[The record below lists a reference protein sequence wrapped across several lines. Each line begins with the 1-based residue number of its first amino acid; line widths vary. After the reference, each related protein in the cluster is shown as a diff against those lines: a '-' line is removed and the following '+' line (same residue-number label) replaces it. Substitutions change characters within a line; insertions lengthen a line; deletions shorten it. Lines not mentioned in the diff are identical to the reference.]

1 MGCDC
6 YHLHLLIHPSRLF
19 AMRVIVTRPETDAQ
33 AWLDAIQK
41 AGHEAVYLPLI
52 EIGPAPDTQAVDLAW
67 QQWPRWQS
75 VMFVSAQAVRMFFAQ
90 RPHQVPIETK
100 HSSQDLTDVLGE
112 SAGPRYWATGPGTRQ
127 ALIEAGL
134 ATNRIDAPSVESAQ
148 FDSEALWQVVA
159 PLLKKQA
166 PVLIV
171 RGNEDTSESNAPST
185 THENPIPIPSN
196 NQPVNPQGVGRDW
209 LAQQIVEAGASV
221 EFVVAYSRRPPRWS
235 AQQLGIAKQ
244 AASDGSVWCLS
255 SSQAVLYL
263 QAQLPLLKWDQAR
276 CVATHARIAQTARD
290 LGFLKVA
297 QTRPVLSDVLA
308 SLESLA

>member
-1 MGCDC
+1 
-6 YHLHLLIHPSRLF
+6 
-19 AMRVIVTRPETDAQ
+19 MRVIVTRPETDAQ

-67 QQWPRWQS
+67 QQWPRWQA

-90 RPHQVPIETK
+90 RPMQ
-100 HSSQDLTDVLGE
+100 
-112 SAGPRYWATGPGTRQ
+112 AGPRFWATGPGTRQ
-127 ALIEAGL
+127 ALIEAGV
-134 ATNRIDAPSVESAQ
+134 AANAIDVPNADSAQ
-148 FDSEALWQVVA
+148 FDSEALWQVVS
-159 PLLKKQA
+159 PSLKKQV

-171 RGNEDTSESNAPST
+171 RGNEDSLDSNPTLTANAHANANANS
-185 THENPIPIPSN
+185 NPSN

-209 LAQQIVEAGASV
+209 LAQQIIHAGASV
-221 EFVVAYSRRPPRWS
+221 EFVVAYSRRPPQWS
-235 AQQLGIAKQ
+235 APQLEIAKQ
-244 AASDGSVWCLS
+244 AAFDGSVWCFS
-255 SSQAVLYL
+255 SSQAVLHL
-263 QAQLPLLKWDQAR
+263 QAQLPNVQWNKAC

-290 LGFLKVA
+290 VGFVHVV

>member
-1 MGCDC
+1 
-6 YHLHLLIHPSRLF
+6 
-19 AMRVIVTRPETDAQ
+19 MRVIVTRPETDAQ

-67 QQWPRWQS
+67 QQWPRWQA

-90 RPHQVPIETK
+90 RPMQ
-100 HSSQDLTDVLGE
+100 
-112 SAGPRYWATGPGTRQ
+112 AGPRFWATGPGTRQ
-127 ALIEAGL
+127 ALIEAGV
-134 ATNRIDAPSVESAQ
+134 AANAIDAPNADSAQ
-148 FDSEALWQVVA
+148 FDSEALWQVVS
-159 PLLKKQA
+159 PSLKKQV

-171 RGNEDTSESNAPST
+171 RGNEDSLDSNPTLTANATASA
-185 THENPIPIPSN
+185 NSNPSN

-209 LAQQIVEAGASV
+209 LAQQIIHAGASV
-221 EFVVAYSRRPPRWS
+221 EFVVAYSRRPPQWS
-235 AQQLGIAKQ
+235 APQLEIAKQ
-244 AASDGSVWCLS
+244 AAFDGSVWCFS
-255 SSQAVLYL
+255 SSQAVLHL
-263 QAQLPLLKWDQAR
+263 QAQLPNVQWNKAC

-290 LGFLKVA
+290 VGFVHVV

>member
-1 MGCDC
+1 
-6 YHLHLLIHPSRLF
+6 
-19 AMRVIVTRPETDAQ
+19 MRVIVTRPETDAQ

-67 QQWPRWQS
+67 QQWPRWQA

-90 RPHQVPIETK
+90 RPMQP
-100 HSSQDLTDVLGE
+100 
-112 SAGPRYWATGPGTRQ
+112 GPRYWATGPGTRQ
-127 ALIEAGL
+127 ALIEAGV
-134 ATNRIDAPSVESAQ
+134 AANAIDAPNADSAQ
-148 FDSEALWQVVA
+148 FDSEALWQVVS
-159 PLLKKQA
+159 PSLKKQV

-171 RGNEDTSESNAPST
+171 RGNEDALDSNPTLTANANLNSSPSPSS
-185 THENPIPIPSN
+185 NPGN

-209 LAQQIVEAGASV
+209 LAQQIIHAGASV
-221 EFVVAYSRRPPRWS
+221 EFVVAYSRRPPQWS
-235 AQQLGIAKQ
+235 APQLEIAKQ
-244 AASDGSVWCLS
+244 AASDGSVWCFS
-255 SSQAVLYL
+255 SSQAVLHM
-263 QAQLPLLKWDQAR
+263 QAQLPNVQWNKAC

-290 LGFLKVA
+290 VGFVHVV

>member
-1 MGCDC
+1 
-6 YHLHLLIHPSRLF
+6 
-19 AMRVIVTRPETDAQ
+19 MRVIVTRPETDAQ

-67 QQWPRWQS
+67 QQWPRWQA

-90 RPHQVPIETK
+90 RPMQ
-100 HSSQDLTDVLGE
+100 
-112 SAGPRYWATGPGTRQ
+112 AGPRFWASGPGTRQ
-127 ALIEAGL
+127 ALIEAGV
-134 ATNRIDAPSVESAQ
+134 AANAIDAPNADSAQ
-148 FDSEALWQVVA
+148 FDSEALWQVVS
-159 PLLKKQA
+159 PSLKKQV

-171 RGNEDTSESNAPST
+171 RGNEDSLDSNPTLTANATASA
-185 THENPIPIPSN
+185 NSNPSN

-209 LAQQIVEAGASV
+209 LAQQIIQAGASV
-221 EFVVAYSRRPPRWS
+221 EFVVAYSRRPPQLS
-235 AQQLGIAKQ
+235 APQLEIAKQ
-244 AASDGSVWCLS
+244 AASDGSVWCFS
-255 SSQAVLYL
+255 SSQAVLHM
-263 QAQLPLLKWDQAR
+263 QAQLPNVQWNKAC

-290 LGFLKVA
+290 VGFVHVV

>member
-1 MGCDC
+1 
-6 YHLHLLIHPSRLF
+6 
-19 AMRVIVTRPETDAQ
+19 MRVIVTRPETDAQ
-33 AWLDAIQK
+33 AWMDAIQK

-67 QQWPRWQS
+67 QQWPRWQA

-90 RPHQVPIETK
+90 RTHYVQLDTNQTSEKSTEILD
-100 HSSQDLTDVLGE
+100 Q

-127 ALIEAGL
+127 ALLEAGV
-134 ATNRIDAPSVESAQ
+134 AINRIDAPHADAAQ
-148 FDSEALWQVVA
+148 FDSEALWQVVS
-159 PLLKKQA
+159 PLLKKQQ

-171 RGNEDTSESNAPST
+171 RGNEDSSESNAPNT
-185 THENPIPIPSN
+185 THASPSN
-196 NQPVNPQGVGRDW
+196 NQPLYPQGVGRDW
-209 LAQQIVEAGASV
+209 LAQQIVEAGASA
-221 EFVVAYSRRPPRWS
+221 EFLVAYSRRPPLWS
-235 AQQLGIAKQ
+235 DKQLGIAKQ
-244 AASDGSVWCLS
+244 AVSDGSVWCFS
-255 SSQAVLYL
+255 SSQAVLHL

-290 LGFLKVA
+290 LGFLKIV